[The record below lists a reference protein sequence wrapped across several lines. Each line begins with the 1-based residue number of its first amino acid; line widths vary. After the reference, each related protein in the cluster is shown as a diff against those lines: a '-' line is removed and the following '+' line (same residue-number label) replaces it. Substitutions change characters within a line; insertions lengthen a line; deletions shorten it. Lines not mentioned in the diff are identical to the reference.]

1 MKINSNAPQSDFVIY
16 QNDIFLQNQRIAG
29 KVAAGA
35 ISLLENLVKEKTK
48 LTMIELND
56 LAEKYII
63 DNDCIPTFKGYH
75 GFPAGVCIS
84 INKQLVHGI
93 PTDYILQEGDLV
105 SFDLGATYKE
115 AIADTAATFIY
126 GEPKLDEHRDMIN
139 TAELC
144 LQNAIEAID
153 IGKRIGC
160 IGNAIYRTATDR
172 GYKVITSH
180 GGHGISIYNDKGVP
194 HAYPFVSN
202 KDEKTNGIR
211 IQPGMTIAIEPL
223 LTLSSGQT
231 YTTVGLDKWTVQTE
245 MLNCHCEHTVFIHSD
260 KVEVI
265 THRV

>member
-1 MKINSNAPQSDFVIY
+1 MKINNDNYQAELIIY
-16 QNDIFLQNQRIAG
+16 QNDIFLQNQRVAG

-35 ISLLENLVKEKTK
+35 ISLLEGLVKEKTK
-48 LTMIELND
+48 LTMLELND

-63 DNDCIPTFKGYH
+63 DNDCTPTFKGYH

-84 INKQLVHGI
+84 VNKQLVHGI
-93 PTDYILQEGDLV
+93 PTNYVLQDGDLV

-126 GEPKLDEHRDMIN
+126 SDAKSSDHVDMIQ

-144 LQNAIEAID
+144 LKNAIDTIEV
-153 IGKRIGC
+153 GKRIGC
-160 IGNAIYRTATDR
+160 IGNAIYRTATDK

-180 GGHGISIYNDKGVP
+180 GGHGISIYGGKGVP

-202 KDEKTNGIR
+202 KDEKTNGVR

-223 LTLSSGQT
+223 LTLSTGQT
-231 YTTVGLDKWTVQTE
+231 YTTVGSDKWTVQTE

-260 KVEVI
+260 SVEVI
-265 THRV
+265 TQRV